1 MAAQQIGEDRF
12 KRFSYYCFMYNQ
24 AFGITRYSEG
34 WGDDYRWRFLPD
46 PPMNW
51 RGTPMIWRG

>member
-1 MAAQQIGEDRF
+1 
-12 KRFSYYCFMYNQ
+12 MYNQ